1 MKSHGSQSFRILTY
15 KEISYIYINTKL
27 KRFKQ
32 FICTNLH
39 YEDRIHIKAVTNSI
53 RYILNTS
60 LWINQYASEII
71 LIKFM

>member
-32 FICTNLH
+32 CICTNLH
-39 YEDRIHIKAVTNSI
+39 YEDRMHSKAVTNSI